1 MSRNPKTQR
10 NGLILFIFTL
20 TLLHS
25 SIIQLNGHTQETSA
39 STLQTYLIVNP
50 EELYQNDHFN
60 MSLSITNIRYEDVLN
75 VSINIQIPNEIEF
88 ISSSVADLE
97 VEDDSSELDYTY
109 GLLKFDEAFIFT
121 VTYNVTSSSTQT
133 LTLEGAN
140 VSFRLIEGFPDY
152 TISNSVNLGL
162 NGVRDKTDTATLLPL
177 PPGPISPD
185 DILIIFAYIFPI
197 GVFGL
202 TIFILRRLRR
212 R

>member
-10 NGLILFIFTL
+10 NGLLLFILTL
-20 TLLHS
+20 TLIHS

-121 VTYNVTSSSTQT
+121 PSSNPTDGPVTSRCPRSK
-133 LTLEGAN
+133 GAAI
-140 VSFRLIEGFPDY
+140 R
-152 TISNSVNLGL
+152 
-162 NGVRDKTDTATLLPL
+162 L
-177 PPGPISPD
+177 PPGV
-185 DILIIFAYIFPI
+185 A
-197 GVFGL
+197 
-202 TIFILRRLRR
+202 
-212 R
+212 